1 MTLEAAN
8 RGPMLTTRARGLASL
23 PDVEA
28 DALLALIALAAA
40 DPREDKIDVGV
51 GVFRDREGRTP
62 ILKVTK
68 EAEQRLLD
76 TQETKAYLGGRGD
89 KRFAELIGPILLG
102 KFASD
107 PAVDGVQT
115 PGGCGAL
122 RLGFQLLAQINPG
135 ARVLLGTPTWPNHAP
150 IIEGV
155 GLEVGEYPYYE
166 RGQAVIR
173 FDAMLDAIRGA
184 RAGDVVLLHGCCH
197 NPTGADLDFDQWREV
212 TRAVNEHGVVPF
224 VDIAYQGLGLGL
236 EEDSAGLRH
245 VFAECEEV
253 IVAQS
258 CDKNFSCYRD
268 RVGSLWIKSGSKET
282 TARAM
287 VHTLQNAR
295 EMWSMPP
302 DHGAATVRIILDDPE
317 LRARWLVEL
326 AAIRERINSVRDR
339 IAAADPRLSYIGRQF
354 GMFSMLPLS
363 KAQVHALRHEHSIYM
378 ADSGRFNVV
387 GMADRDLDRFTAAV
401 VAAMDA

>member
-8 RGPMLTTRARGLASL
+8 RGPMLTTRARGLSDL
-23 PDVEA
+23 PEA
-28 DALLALIALAAA
+28 QPDGLLALIAMAAA
-40 DPREDKIDVGV
+40 DQRDDKIDVGV
-51 GVFRDREGRTP
+51 GVFRDGEGRTP

-89 KRFAELIGPILLG
+89 KRFAELIGPVLLG
-102 KFASD
+102 DFASA
-107 PAVDGVQT
+107 PGVDGVQT

-122 RLGFQLLAQINPG
+122 RLGFQLLAQINPD
-135 ARVLLGTPTWPNHAP
+135 ARVLIGTPTWPNHVP
-150 IIEGV
+150 LIDGV
-155 GLEVGEYPYYE
+155 GLRIDEYPYYE

-173 FDAMLDAIRGA
+173 FDAMLDAIGRA
-184 RAGDVVLLHGCCH
+184 RPGDIVLLHGCCH
-197 NPTGADLDFDQWREV
+197 NPTGADLDLDQWRDV
-212 TRAVNEHGVVPF
+212 TRAVNERGLIPF

-236 EEDSAGLRH
+236 EEDAAGLRH
-245 VFAECEEV
+245 LFATCEEV

-287 VHTLQNAR
+287 THTLQNAR

-302 DHGAATVRIILDDPE
+302 DHGAAVVRIILDDAE

-339 IAAADPRLSYIGRQF
+339 IAAADPRLAFIGRQF

-363 KAQVHALRHEHSIYM
+363 KAQVLALREDHSIYM

-387 GMADRDLDRFTAAV
+387 GMADRDLERFTAAV
-401 VAAMDA
+401 IAAMDA